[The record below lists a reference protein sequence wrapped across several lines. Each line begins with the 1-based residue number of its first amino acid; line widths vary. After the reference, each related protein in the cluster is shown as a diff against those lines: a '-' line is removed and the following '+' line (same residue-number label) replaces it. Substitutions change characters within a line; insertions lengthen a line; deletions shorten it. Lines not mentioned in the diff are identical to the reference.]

1 MKLVQDIGI
10 GQNIKELRKNCGLTQ
25 DQVVAQMQILGVSL
39 SRPSYV
45 KIEGNKHNIR
55 VSDLLALQ
63 QIFKCDYSDFF
74 KKISLP
80 NGNI

>member
-10 GQNIKELRKNCGLTQ
+10 GQNIRSIRNRCGFTQ
-25 DQVVAQMQILGVSL
+25 DQVVAQMQVLGISL

-63 QIFKCDYSDFF
+63 IIFKCEISEFF
-74 KKISLP
+74 QGISLP
-80 NGNI
+80 KAVE